1 MTKIAINGFGR
12 IGRCILRLAA
22 NDENIQIVAVND
34 LMDPSDALHLFMFDS
49 VHRRFEDASIEDGVL
64 RAGKQKVKLLK
75 EKDPSKLPWKEMGVD
90 VVLESTGLFR
100 TRTKAAAHLE
110 AGAKKVIISA
120 PSSGDDPADLTIVP
134 GVNLESYDSGKHH
147 VVSNASCTTNC
158 LAPVVKVIHDSYK
171 IVHAQMTTIHSYTN
185 DQSILDFPHKDKRR
199 ARAGAVSMI
208 PTTTGAAKAIG
219 LVIPDLTGKID
230 GMAIRVPTPNVSL
243 VDLTAKVANPPSGD
257 GTAAVNGAMEA
268 AANEGPL
275 KGYLGFEKRP
285 LVSIDFMGNTL
296 SSVVDA
302 QSTKVVGDLI
312 KVLSWYDNEMG
323 YSQRMIDLAKYMVEK
338 GV

>member
-22 NDENIQIVAVND
+22 QDDSLDIVAIND

-49 VHRRFEDASIEDGVL
+49 VHRRFEDARMDGDTLV
-64 RAGKQKVKLLK
+64 AGKHKVKMLK
-75 EKDPSKLPWKEMGVD
+75 ERDPKKLPWKEMGVD
-90 VVLESTGLFR
+90 VVFESTGLFR
-100 TRTKAAAHLE
+100 TRDTAAQHLE

-120 PSSGDDPADLTIVP
+120 PSKGDKPADLTVVS
-134 GVNLESYDSGKHH
+134 GVNIDAYDPAKHH
-147 VVSNASCTTNC
+147 VLSNASCTTNC
-158 LAPVVKVIHDSYK
+158 LAPVVKVLHDNYK

-208 PTTTGAAKAIG
+208 PTTTGAAKAVG
-219 LVIPDLTGKID
+219 FVIPDLAGKID

-243 VDLTAKVANPPSGD
+243 VDLTARVEKVPSGD
-257 GTAAVNGAMEA
+257 ATAEVNA
-268 AANEGPL
+268 ALKKATQEGPV
-275 KGYLGFEKRP
+275 KGIMGFEERP
-285 LVSIDFMGNTL
+285 LVSVDFMGQTL

-302 QSTKVVGDLI
+302 GSTGVVGDLV

-323 YSQRMIDLAKYMVEK
+323 YSQRMIDLAKHVVGK